1 MATQVTEAIYTAG
14 VLKPVGTLSLHE
26 SQRVRVIIDSVDSV
40 VEPER
45 STALERLRVGM
56 EQMNFFLSVSLP
68 SRDELHD
75 RA

>member
-14 VLKPVGTLSLHE
+14 VLKPVGTVSLQE
-26 SQRVRVIIDSVDSV
+26 SQLVRLIIDSLDSV

-45 STALERLRVGM
+45 STALGRLRAGI
-56 EQMNFFLSVSLP
+56 EQMNFFLSEPLP